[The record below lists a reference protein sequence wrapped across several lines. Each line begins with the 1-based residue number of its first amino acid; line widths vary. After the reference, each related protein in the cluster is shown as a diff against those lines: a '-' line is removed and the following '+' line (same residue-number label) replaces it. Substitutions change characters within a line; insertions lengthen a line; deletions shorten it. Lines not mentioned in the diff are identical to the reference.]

1 MAITPKSPLLYLK
14 SKLGM
19 DKNGKDDFMDEWKR
33 LPEKDKQ
40 ELRDQATIEI
50 ERVQNAVRVIS

>member
-1 MAITPKSPLLYLK
+1 MANTPKSPLLSLK

-40 ELRDQATIEI
+40 KLRDQATIEI
-50 ERVQNAVRVIS
+50 ERMK

>member
-19 DKNGKDDFMDEWKR
+19 NKNGKDDFMVEWKR
-33 LPEKDKQ
+33 FPEKDKQ
-40 ELRDQATIEI
+40 ELSDQASIEI
-50 ERVQNAVRVIS
+50 ERMK

>member
-1 MAITPKSPLLYLK
+1 MANTPKSPLLYLK

-50 ERVQNAVRVIS
+50 ERMK